1 LKKGTVIGGL
11 AAALLG
17 GSLMWYGNYGRDDGI
32 SGWQTLNVS
41 MEQAIAAQE
50 NNKTDAGDKVT
61 ATSSITAKPSTAVSE
76 PSNDDTSA
84 AVATPPAP
92 APEGTVNVNTASATE
107 LMDLPGIGGKK
118 AEAII
123 AYRKSHGNFSGLSDL
138 GNVKGIGDKML
149 EKLKP
154 MVSF

>member
-1 LKKGTVIGGL
+1 L

-17 GSLMWYGNYGRDDGI
+17 GSLMWYGNHGRDDGI
-32 SGWQTLNVS
+32 PGWQTLNAS
-41 MEQAIAAQE
+41 MAQAIAAEE
-50 NNKTDAGDKVT
+50 NNKTDVGSKVT
-61 ATSSITAKPSTAVSE
+61 AESSTTAKPSATAASE
-76 PSNDDTSA
+76 QGNAGTSA
-84 AVATPPAP
+84 TVVTPPVP
-92 APEGTVNVNTASATE
+92 APEGRINVNTASAAE

-123 AYRKSHGNFSGLSDL
+123 EYRKSHGNFSSLADL